1 MRRALG
7 KGLSQLLTEQTDT
20 APTSLPVDQV
30 VPNTRQPRT
39 VFDQDALE
47 DLAASIREYGVLQ
60 PLIVRQMGDGT
71 YELIAGERR
80 LRASKLA
87 GLTEVPVVVRS
98 AGAQASL
105 EIALVENV
113 QRADISP
120 MECAVAYRRL
130 ADEFGMSQEQ
140 IADRVGKSRVSI
152 ANTLRLLKLPIE
164 IQDALQEGALS
175 EGHAR
180 ALLMSDSPARQMQL
194 FGRIQEEG
202 LSVREVERAAR
213 GETAPR
219 PSSGG
224 KKKGKAAPTSELD
237 PNLDALARA
246 MSEFFGSPV
255 RLEPGDI
262 GGRIVVDYYSDDDLQ
277 RILDVL
283 GFRY

>member
-7 KGLSQLLTEQTDT
+7 KGLSQLLSEQTE
-20 APTSLPVDQV
+20 ASPTTLPVGKI

-39 VFDQDALE
+39 VFDLDALE
-47 DLAASIREYGVLQ
+47 DLAASIREYGILQ
-60 PLIVRQMGDGT
+60 PIIVRHLGDGE

-87 GLTEVPVVVRS
+87 GLQEVPVVVRPAS
-98 AGAQASL
+98 AQASL

-120 MECAVAYRRL
+120 MECAFAYRRL
-130 ADEFGMSQEQ
+130 ADEFGMGQEQ
-140 IADRVGKSRVSI
+140 IADRVGKSRVTI
-152 ANTLRLLKLPIE
+152 ANTLRLLKLPLE
-164 IQDALQEGALS
+164 IQDALQEGSLS

-180 ALLMSDSPARQMQL
+180 ALLMSDSPARQLQL
-194 FGRIQEEG
+194 FQRIQSEG

-219 PSSGG
+219 VSSAR
-224 KKKGKAAPTSELD
+224 KGKSKAPASQD
-237 PNLDALARA
+237 PNLEALAQGL
-246 MSEFFGSPV
+246 SEFLGSPA
-255 RLEPGDI
+255 RIEPGEV
-262 GGRIVVDYYSDDDLQ
+262 GGQLVVDYYSDDDLQ